1 MTIDIGDVIYWEGV
15 PHKVIEIENSGLVF
29 IGDRGYQTI
38 SFKEIFGG
46 IKSTYTYM
54 TDDSV
59 MYNEIMEKFYKID
72 NKIIPLA
79 VARDIRIDEILND

>member
-1 MTIDIGDVIYWEGV
+1 MTIDIGDVIYWEGI
-15 PHKVIEIENSGLVF
+15 PHKVREIEISGLTF
-29 IGDRGYQTI
+29 IGDTGYQTI
-38 SFKEIFGG
+38 SFQDIFDEINP
-46 IKSTYTYM
+46 IYTYM
-54 TDDSV
+54 TEDSV